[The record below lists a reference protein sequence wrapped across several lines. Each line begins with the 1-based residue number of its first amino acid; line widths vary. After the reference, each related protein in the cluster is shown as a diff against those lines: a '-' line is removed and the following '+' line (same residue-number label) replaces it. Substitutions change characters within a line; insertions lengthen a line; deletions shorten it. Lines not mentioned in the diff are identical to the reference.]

1 MCRTVHWQALDE
13 RPGMSPTAVKSVRR
27 KRAQRGS
34 GEQLR
39 AEIVAA
45 AKRLLAQ
52 TGNADAVSIRSVADA
67 VGVTS
72 PSIYLHFADKDEL
85 LSAVVMD
92 VFAELDAAMVSAG
105 DGLTEPLERMRAF
118 GLAYVRFA
126 VKHPEHYRIATMDPC
141 AQAPAVDE
149 ILAESA
155 FVHFRE
161 TVQECIRAGIFAEAD
176 PLPITLELWA
186 AAHGVASLMIAKPY
200 LPWGDVEQIADRVLC
215 AAAVGRAALGL
226 VGPDPT
232 PQVMTAWLAA
242 QRRSA
247 ARSASRSHRPR

>member
-1 MCRTVHWQALDE
+1 VTST
-13 RPGMSPTAVKSVRR
+13 GVKAVRR
-27 KRAQRGS
+27 RRAQRGS

-45 AKRLLAQ
+45 AKELLAQ
-52 TGNADAVSIRSVADA
+52 TVNADAVSIRSVADA

-92 VFAELDAAMVSAG
+92 VFAELDAAMLAAG
-105 DGLTEPLERMRAF
+105 DAVTEPLERLRAF

-126 VKHPEHYRIATMDPC
+126 VEHPEHYRIATMDPC
-141 AQAPAVDE
+141 AAPPAVDE
-149 ILAESA
+149 VLAESA
-155 FVHFRE
+155 FVHFNE
-161 TVQECIRAGIFAEAD
+161 TVQECIRAGIFADGD

-186 AAHGVASLMIAKPY
+186 TAHGIASLIIAKPY

-215 AAAVGRAALGL
+215 AAAVGRAALDL
-226 VGPDPT
+226 VGEAPT
-232 PQVMTAWLAA
+232 PAAMTAWLAA
-242 QRRSA
+242 QRSSA
-247 ARSASRSHRPR
+247 SHSPSHSASRSGRSR